1 MIRNYITIICIFLAS
16 VAAAQRNDINNYFE
30 RVRVG
35 EYNYQH
41 HKEFVS
47 GLKSTK
53 SLAVVAEFL
62 EDSVYS
68 VRMKAVSVISD
79 ISLREK
85 KSSRLKNRCVTILLN
100 TCYSKDQA
108 LIKTSLD
115 KLVRLQSDDFSSKHK
130 KMVSDLL
137 AKKLPYYQLVIKLAG
152 FVNLTEETGRLQTI
166 TQDKNL
172 YNKKIIWASYLALA
186 RMENKAGVDF
196 LKHFVTNLPVD
207 DILVNNVMPDLMYTK
222 NREMYQFCIDI
233 LNSDDELCRSLNPD
247 NEGNIIC
254 GYRVMEHL
262 AANVKNFPVKLSKSG
277 DLDIDDYDEAI
288 IQVREWLKNNE
299 IEIDKERY

>member
-1 MIRNYITIICIFLAS
+1 MVSI
-16 VAAAQRNDINNYFE
+16 AAAQRNNIDNYFE
-30 RVRVG
+30 KVRAG
-35 EYNYQH
+35 EYNFKH

-79 ISLREK
+79 ISTREK
-85 KSSRLKNRCVTILLN
+85 VSSRLKNRCVTILLN

-108 LIKTSLD
+108 LVKTSLD
-115 KLVRLQSDDFSSKHK
+115 KLVRLQSGDFSSKHK
-130 KMVSDLL
+130 KTVSDMLS
-137 AKKLPYYQLVIKLAG
+137 KKMPYYQLVIKLAG
-152 FVNLTEETGRLQTI
+152 FIKLDSEKGRLLTI
-166 TQDKNL
+166 TQDKNV

-186 RMENKAGVDF
+186 RMGDRSGVDF
-196 LKHFVTNLPVD
+196 LKNFVANLPVD